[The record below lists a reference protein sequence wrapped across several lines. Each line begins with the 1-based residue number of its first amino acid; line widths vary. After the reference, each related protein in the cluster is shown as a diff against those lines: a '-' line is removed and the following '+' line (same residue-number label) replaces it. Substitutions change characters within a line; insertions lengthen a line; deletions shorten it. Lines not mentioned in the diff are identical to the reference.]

1 MGEDCYKKVESSM
14 NFKDLE
20 LSPTILESISEMG
33 FETPTQVQSEVIPL
47 IMEEND
53 LIVMAKTGSGKT
65 GAFGLPMLHMM
76 EKEKLDAKNLGEIES
91 TQKRKGPVGLI
102 LTPTRELAVQVD
114 SDIQRMSKYMELK
127 TTAVYGQ
134 HNMDLEIKSLNEGVS
149 IVTGTP
155 GRVNDHLQ
163 RKTLL
168 TQNIKFLVLD
178 EADRMLDMGFY
189 DQVMDIIKT
198 LPKNR
203 ITLLFS
209 ATMPAEIKKICREYM
224 KHPVTV
230 ELDSDT
236 KTVDTI
242 RQIYHRVD
250 AKQKRHQ
257 LERVLRVQQPDSC
270 MVFCNTRHEVDKVT
284 EFLQKQGFYAK
295 ALHGAK
301 DQNSRMKTINSFRD
315 GKIQILVATDVAAR
329 GIHIDDLTLVIN
341 YDVPDKQDSYVHRIG
356 RTGRAGNG
364 GLAICLVTTDDIMS
378 LYELEVHV
386 GCLIEEVDLPTD
398 AELEDAKNAKVG
410 RWADNPYVMS
420 PSDYLQ
426 NRSQDRS
433 IERGQS
439 RGQGRGQVRGQSR
452 GASQS
457 VGQASSMRQSKPRV
471 EGEQRKEYQG
481 KPQGSGAKPQG
492 SGAKIQTQGTN
503 QQSHVARPQN
513 QNYKQQA
520 HVPRPQ
526 STIAHK
532 IVAEESVQA
541 EILNVEQSLN
551 TSVNDSKKPIHHH
564 VSKKQAQKT
573 DKYSTKYMVIDRTQ
587 EIKDKKKAEKA
598 SQEKGLK
605 KVISSVVGKLFKK

>member
-1 MGEDCYKKVESSM
+1 M
-14 NFKDLE
+14 NFIELE
-20 LSPTILESISEMG
+20 LSPTIIQSITEMG
-33 FETPTQVQSEVIPL
+33 FENPTQVQSEVIPL
-47 IMEEND
+47 ILEEND

-65 GAFGLPMLHMM
+65 GAFGLPMLHMLEQAKQEA
-76 EKEKLDAKNLGEIES
+76 EKNGE
-91 TQKRKGPVGLI
+91 TDKTPKKGPEALI

-114 SDIQRMSKYMELK
+114 SDIQKMSKYMDLK

-134 HNMDLEIKSLNEGVS
+134 HNMDLEIEALKSGVS

-163 RKTLL
+163 RKTLH
-168 TQNIKFLVLD
+168 TKHIRFLVLD

-189 DQVMDIIKT
+189 DQVMDIVRT
-198 LPKNR
+198 LPKSR
-203 ITLLFS
+203 VTLLFS
-209 ATMPAEIKKICREYM
+209 ATMPDEIKRICRDYM

-250 AKQKRHQ
+250 KDKKRIQ
-257 LERVLRVQQPDSC
+257 LERVLRVEQPDSC

-364 GLAICLVTTDDIMS
+364 GLAISLVTTDDIMT
-378 LYELEVHV
+378 LYDLEVHV

-398 AELEDAKNAKVG
+398 EVLEEAMNNPTG
-410 RWADNPYVMS
+410 PWANKRYVMLQ
-420 PSDYLQ
+420 SDHLQ
-426 NRSQDRS
+426 KRQQDRTTAKGSNRSDRNRNKS
-433 IERGQS
+433 DRNSSQGDRNNSQGDRNRSNKNSAAGSSKKEGNNNRTTTQRERVS
-439 RGQGRGQVRGQSR
+439 TYST
-452 GASQS
+452 SH
-457 VGQASSMRQSKPRV
+457 KPTD
-471 EGEQRKEYQG
+471 K
-481 KPQGSGAKPQG
+481 
-492 SGAKIQTQGTN
+492 
-503 QQSHVARPQN
+503 QSHISEQAVEHNVVHAVAPTLVENSHIVSEQKQKHYHNPNRP
-513 QNYKQQA
+513 
-520 HVPRPQ
+520 V
-526 STIAHK
+526 
-532 IVAEESVQA
+532 
-541 EILNVEQSLN
+541 
-551 TSVNDSKKPIHHH
+551 
-564 VSKKQAQKT
+564 KT
-573 DKYSTKYMVIDRTQ
+573 DKYSTKYMVIDRTEEVKQ
-587 EIKDKKKAEKA
+587 KKKAE
-598 SQEKGLK
+598 SKGMMSGIK
-605 KVISSVVGKLFKK
+605 DFFTSMFKKK

>member
-1 MGEDCYKKVESSM
+1 M
-14 NFKDLE
+14 NFVELE
-20 LSPTILESISEMG
+20 LSPTIIKSITEMG
-33 FETPTQVQSEVIPL
+33 FENPTQVQSEVIPL

-65 GAFGLPMLHMM
+65 GAFGLPMLHML
-76 EKEKLDAKNLGEIES
+76 EKAKLDSVKIDDEALTEES
-91 TQKRKGPVGLI
+91 VNEDTEEVHVVRAHKHTGKKGPEALI

-114 SDIQRMSKYMELK
+114 SDIQKMSKYMDLK

-134 HNMDLEIKSLNEGVS
+134 HNMDQEIKELQSGVS

-163 RKTLL
+163 RKTLI
-168 TQNIKFLVLD
+168 TKNIRFLVLD

-198 LPKNR
+198 LPKSR
-203 ITLLFS
+203 VTLLFS

-250 AKQKRHQ
+250 KDKKRTQ
-257 LERVLRVQQPDSC
+257 LERVLRVEQPDSC

-284 EFLQKQGFYAK
+284 EYLQKQGFYAK

-364 GLAICLVTTDDIMS
+364 GLAISLVTTDDIMS
-378 LYELEVHV
+378 LYDLEVHV
-386 GCLIEEVDLPTD
+386 GCLIEEVDLPSD
-398 AELEDAKNAKVG
+398 EALEEAKNNPIG
-410 RWADNPYVMS
+410 QWANKFYVML
-420 PSDYLQ
+420 PSDHLQ
-426 NRSQDRS
+426 KRQQDRDIVRGNQRSDRGRSQTGVRSGIQASRNNSKDERSNRENRETRDNRDNRQNHENKGNRNTNRSEQYAKKSSNNYSEASKVKHETVAQDTNLGADIVSVKPKHVEARS
-433 IERGQS
+433 E
-439 RGQGRGQVRGQSR
+439 
-452 GASQS
+452 
-457 VGQASSMRQSKPRV
+457 SKATHV
-471 EGEQRKEYQG
+471 VKHSN
-481 KPQGSGAKPQG
+481 KP
-492 SGAKIQTQGTN
+492 
-503 QQSHVARPQN
+503 V
-513 QNYKQQA
+513 
-520 HVPRPQ
+520 
-526 STIAHK
+526 
-532 IVAEESVQA
+532 
-541 EILNVEQSLN
+541 
-551 TSVNDSKKPIHHH
+551 
-564 VSKKQAQKT
+564 KT
-573 DKYSTKYMVIDRTQ
+573 DKYSTKYMVIDRT
-587 EIKDKKKAEKA
+587 EDEKKKKK
-598 SQEKGLK
+598 QEGNGFIQKITG
-605 KVISSVVGKLFKK
+605 LFKSFSKK

>member
-1 MGEDCYKKVESSM
+1 M
-14 NFKDLE
+14 NFVELE
-20 LSPTILESISEMG
+20 LSPTIIKSITEMG
-33 FETPTQVQSEVIPL
+33 FENPTQVQSEVIPL

-65 GAFGLPMLHMM
+65 GAFGLPMLHML
-76 EKEKLDAKNLGEIES
+76 EKAKLDGSKIEDVSS
-91 TQKRKGPVGLI
+91 TDESVPEETEEVRVTHVHKQAGKKGPEALI

-114 SDIQRMSKYMELK
+114 SDIQKMSKYMDLK

-134 HNMDLEIKSLNEGVS
+134 HNMDQEIKELQSGVS

-163 RKTLL
+163 RKTLI
-168 TQNIKFLVLD
+168 TKNIKFLVLD

-198 LPKNR
+198 LPKSR
-203 ITLLFS
+203 VTLLFS

-250 AKQKRHQ
+250 KDKKRTQ
-257 LERVLRVQQPDSC
+257 LERVLRVEQPDSC

-284 EFLQKQGFYAK
+284 EYLQKQGFYAK

-364 GLAICLVTTDDIMS
+364 GLAISLVTTDDIMS
-378 LYELEVHV
+378 LYDLEVHV
-386 GCLIEEVDLPTD
+386 GCLIEEVDLPSD
-398 AELEDAKNAKVG
+398 EVLEEAKNNPTG
-410 RWADNPYVMS
+410 QWANKFYVML
-420 PSDYLQ
+420 PSDHLQKRQQDRDNLRGNQRSDRGRSQTGIRSGVQTSRNNKDNRDQREDRENRNSRDNHGQ
-426 NRSQDRS
+426 NRS
-433 IERGQS
+433 GQ
-439 RGQGRGQVRGQSR
+439 
-452 GASQS
+452 
-457 VGQASSMRQSKPRV
+457 QAQKTSKPYSEASKV
-471 EGEQRKEYQG
+471 RKDVVTKEVQLG
-481 KPQGSGAKPQG
+481 VAHNENHQKVHNTVQKVQHNEPATMTSK
-492 SGAKIQTQGTN
+492 
-503 QQSHVARPQN
+503 HVA
-513 QNYKQQA
+513 
-520 HVPRPQ
+520 
-526 STIAHK
+526 AHK
-532 IVAEESVQA
+532 P
-541 EILNVEQSLN
+541 
-551 TSVNDSKKPIHHH
+551 DSNRTEHVKPTNRP
-564 VSKKQAQKT
+564 VKT
-573 DKYSTKYMVIDRTQ
+573 DKYSTKYMVIDRTEEEKQ
-587 EIKDKKKAEKA
+587 KKK
-598 SQEKGLK
+598 QEGNGILQKIQG
-605 KVISSVVGKLFKK
+605 LFKSLRKK

>member
-1 MGEDCYKKVESSM
+1 M
-14 NFKDLE
+14 NFKELE
-20 LSPTILESISEMG
+20 LSPTILASISEMG
-33 FETPTQVQSEVIPL
+33 FETPTQVQEEVIPL
-47 IMEEND
+47 ILEEND

-76 EKEKLDAKNLGEIES
+76 EKDKLDAVKIAEIEKAS
-91 TQKRKGPVGLI
+91 VKRGPEGLI

-114 SDIQRMSKYMELK
+114 SDIQKMSKYMELK

-134 HNMDLEIKSLNEGVS
+134 HNMDVEIKSLSEGVS

-155 GRVNDHLQ
+155 GRVNDHIQ
-163 RKTLL
+163 RKTLI
-168 TQNIKFLVLD
+168 TRNVKFLVLD

-203 ITLLFS
+203 VTLLFS

-242 RQIYHRVD
+242 RQIYHRVE
-250 AKQKRHQ
+250 ANKKRHS
-257 LERVLRVQQPDSC
+257 LERVLRVEQPDSC

-301 DQNSRMKTINSFRD
+301 DQNSRLKTINSFRD

-364 GLAICLVTTDDIMS
+364 GLAISLVTTDDIMS

-386 GCLIEEVDLPTD
+386 GCLIEEVDLPTEE
-398 AELEDAKNAKVG
+398 AFEAAKDNVAG
-410 RWADNPYVMS
+410 RWANKPYVMVS
-420 PSDYLQ
+420 TDYLQ
-426 NRSQDRS
+426 KNNNVRV
-433 IERGQS
+433 ERGQGHTKQTMRS
-439 RGQGRGQVRGQSR
+439 DQRPYKKEVLHNEKVSSNTSKDNYSEKRRDPKSNSPKVQLNSHELNPIEIKNHDVTKH
-452 GASQS
+452 GASTIRVKSHGANTGETKIRDTKVYEAKVQNH
-457 VGQASSMRQSKPRV
+457 KPHEV
-471 EGEQRKEYQG
+471 ENFD
-481 KPQGSGAKPQG
+481 SGWHDP
-492 SGAKIQTQGTN
+492 
-503 QQSHVARPQN
+503 
-513 QNYKQQA
+513 
-520 HVPRPQ
+520 
-526 STIAHK
+526 
-532 IVAEESVQA
+532 
-541 EILNVEQSLN
+541 
-551 TSVNDSKKPIHHH
+551 
-564 VSKKQAQKT
+564 KQAMDKSQHEGQKNHYVAKKKAEKT
-573 DKYSTKYMVIDRTQ
+573 NKYSTKYAVIDRTE
-587 EIKDKKKAEKA
+587 EIKQKKKEEIAK
-598 SQEKGLK
+598 SSKGIK
-605 KVISSVVGKLFKK
+605 KIVRSIIEKLFKA